1 MTKNETNAATRFI
14 PQPASDWS
22 PGILGEASLESTL
35 RLPGLKSGVC
45 SGLIPSGALNPDL
58 KIGVWRHRTHQNW
71 SSRTKFGMTKIKH
84 LDPVHRKRFSGVIL
98 ITGGGVLSVSP
109 VSGEGLERKSPPPWS
124 RRSPQ
129 LPSRAEA
136 PRFSFAP
143 RPRTAAG
150 AG

>member
-1 MTKNETNAATRFI
+1 VEYVSLKYRECA
-14 PQPASDWS
+14 
-22 PGILGEASLESTL
+22 GILGEASLESTL

-45 SGLIPSGALNPDL
+45 SGLILSGALNPDS
-58 KIGVWRHRTHQNW
+58 KIGVWRHRTYQNS

-84 LDPVHRKRFSGVIL
+84 LDPIHRKMFSGVIL

-109 VSGEGLERKSPPPWS
+109 ISGEGLERKLPSPS
-124 RRSPQ
+124 LRRRAQ

-143 RPRTAAG
+143 RSRILAG